1 MGGTIGFSSEPGHGT
16 TFRFTLKLERQPS
29 TAGVDSAPDTPP
41 PSLEGAKVLIVD
53 DNATNRRILEYQLG
67 GWRMRCGPSA
77 HSGQDALNTLRA
89 HARAGDPF
97 QLAVLDYQM
106 PGMDGLALARAIK
119 DDVAIAHT
127 QLVLL
132 TSVCS
137 RLPEETLAGT
147 GIHARL
153 VKPVKQSQLYEALLT
168 MLAGPE
174 AAAPQ
179 RVVRP
184 GTEPARPAV
193 SAASPR
199 PALKIL
205 VAEDNA
211 VNQKVTLRQLD
222 RLGYAGDVAANG
234 LEVLAAIKLVPYRVI
249 LMDCHMPEMDGYEA
263 TRQLRAGGWDSHR
276 LHIIALTANA
286 MRGDA
291 ERCLAA
297 GMDDYVAKPVRLE
310 DLRDALARVTRSTSP
325 RAEPAV
331 TAPPRDNVA
340 HLNRTR
346 LEELRSLASA
356 DHPNLVQDLL
366 ALFLQETTGSLGRL
380 GEALRQEDPP
390 AVRKLA
396 HALKGASLSIGA
408 DQLGELC
415 WALEQQSASGTLPA
429 AATLAALEAEFAR
442 LRELIA
448 PELEPAAATA

>member
-1 MGGTIGFSSEPGHGT
+1 
-16 TFRFTLKLERQPS
+16 
-29 TAGVDSAPDTPP
+29 
-41 PSLEGAKVLIVD
+41 
-53 DNATNRRILEYQLG
+53 
-67 GWRMRCGPSA
+67 MRCGPSA
-77 HSGQDALNTLRA
+77 RSGQDALNTLRA
-89 HARAGDPF
+89 HARGGDPF
-97 QLAVLDYQM
+97 QLAVLDYHM
-106 PGMDGLALARAIK
+106 PAMDGLALARAIK
-119 DDVAIAHT
+119 DDAAIAHT
-127 QLVLL
+127 HLVLL

-137 RLPEETLAGT
+137 RLPEEALAGT

-153 VKPVKQSQLYEALLT
+153 VKPVKQSQLYEALT
-168 MLAGPE
+168 TVLAGPE
-174 AAAPQ
+174 APAPR

-184 GTEPARPAV
+184 GTDPARSAISAV
-193 SAASPR
+193 SPL
-199 PALKIL
+199 PPLKIL

-234 LEVLAAIKLVPYRVI
+234 LEVLAAIKLVPYRVV

-263 TRQLRAGGWDSHR
+263 TRQLRATGWDSDR
-276 LHIIALTANA
+276 LRIIALTANA

-310 DLRDALARVTRSTSP
+310 DLRDALARVTRHTSP
-325 RAEPAV
+325 RAEPTV
-331 TAPPRDNVA
+331 TALPPDQVA

-366 ALFLQETTGSLGRL
+366 ALFLQETTGSLDQL
-380 GEALRQEDPP
+380 GEALRQEDRP
-390 AVRKLA
+390 AVRQFA
-396 HALKGASLSIGA
+396 HALKGASLGIGA

-415 WALEQQSASGTLPA
+415 RALEQQSASGTLPPA

-448 PELEPAAATA
+448 TELEPAAATA